1 MFSWWQKIDGLKLS
15 SPKIPHKPAW
25 LKTKISKI
33 MIYLPIIFPV
43 VNQKNIEIFYKSWS
57 IWEKFKSSNKNILSQ
72 RKVRLKNSL
81 YRLSF
86 SLYLACSWSMHI
98 QHLTVRYLAI
108 VLKSFQLCSSWKS
121 LNIAN
126 SITNSALF
134 IPSHDIKIKLITL
147 LHSNSSFFFRE
158 LKSCNQKEREKKNS
172 CKVQQNV

>member
-15 SPKIPHKPAW
+15 SPKIPHKPACIR
-25 LKTKISKI
+25 TKISKI

-43 VNQKNIEIFYKSWS
+43 VNQKNIEIFYKNWS
-57 IWEKFKSSNKNILSQ
+57 IWEKFKSSNKDMFSQ
-72 RKVRLKNSL
+72 RNVRLKNSL
-81 YRLSF
+81 NGLSF
-86 SLYLACSWSMHI
+86 
-98 QHLTVRYLAI
+98 I
-108 VLKSFQLCSSWKS
+108 VLKNFQLCSSWKS

-147 LHSNSSFFFRE
+147 LHSNSCFFFFFLE
-158 LKSCNQKEREKKNS
+158 NWKVATKKKEEKKNS